1 MVRIITDSAADFE
14 IEDIKKLGISV
25 IPLSVFFG
33 DDEYQETV
41 NITKQEFYEK
51 LIASQDFPHTS
62 QPSPESYMKV
72 MQDAMDNGDE
82 AVVITLSSALSGT
95 FQSATLAKTA
105 LEYDNCYVVDS
116 LSATLGQ
123 RLLVEYA
130 VRLRDEGKSAAD
142 IAAEIENIRSKV
154 VIYACV
160 DTLDYL
166 HKGGRIS
173 HVSYAMGS
181 LAKIKPII
189 TVSNEGK
196 VEIPAKALGKNK
208 AIKLLC
214 NKIQE
219 TEPDE
224 NHPVYAVYSH
234 EIDNANDLISATD
247 VKVDKAINLGSV
259 IGTHVGIGAFG
270 FIYISKL
277 FKNRFR

>member
-1 MVRIITDSAADFE
+1 MTAKWNTRT
-14 IEDIKKLGISV
+14 
-25 IPLSVFFG
+25 
-33 DDEYQETV
+33 DEYGGSLENRMRLPVEIVQA
-41 NITKQEFYEK
+41 IHK
-51 LIASQDFPHTS
+51 ACGPDFPVFYRMSLNHR
-62 QPSPESYMKV
+62 
-72 MQDAMDNGDE
+72 ADNGSSVEERLEMVKILDKAGVDVFDIDE
-82 AVVITLSSALSGT
+82 GSQEASEWTQPPTYLGDSCMAN
-95 FQSATLAKTA
+95 SATLAKTA

-270 FIYISKL
+270 FIYISK
-277 FKNRFR
+277 